1 MFPKGGMPG
10 LLKQAKD
17 MQKKMKEFEDY
28 LLELRIEGSSSG
40 KLVLVVADGK
50 KNIKSIKVDSS
61 ALSEESDMVEDLIMA
76 AIKQAYNNV
85 DDEVG
90 DKMKAITGGMNIPG
104 MIW

>member
-1 MFPKGGMPG
+1 MFPKSGMPG

-17 MQKKMKEFEDY
+17 MQKKMKEFEEY

-104 MIW
+104 MI